1 MPASD
6 APAAGAGNRM
16 EFLATLLGL
25 ILVIEGIPWFLSPR
39 GTKKLLL
46 QMLMVPDSALRVA
59 GLAAMLGGL
68 LTVWLT
74 HG

>member
-1 MPASD
+1 
-6 APAAGAGNRM
+6 M
-16 EFLATLLGL
+16 EFLATLLGS

-68 LTVWLT
+68 LIVWLT